1 MRSFKTSGLLA
12 QAATIAAAA
21 TLVAGGAAL
30 AQLSAPAPQFT
41 QAQADAGRGAYTASC
56 ALCHGANLEGA
67 SGPAL
72 SGAVF
77 QRDRTGGAH
86 TVGELNEIIFRTMP
100 LSAPGSL
107 PEATSQAL
115 AAYILSKNGYSPG
128 PLPLA
133 AGNLDIKLA
142 SAKPAAAAA
151 PGPAPDGF
159 VFAAPPPKPRI
170 PRAPNQAYPMAAL
183 TFERASTSAPTDA
196 DLANMADSD
205 WLTFNRNYQAD
216 RYSPLSQINV
226 GNATRLSPVCAFQLG
241 EAGSFQNSPT
251 VYKGRMYVTTSHRVF
266 ALDAATCKALWGYTY
281 TATDPEHFSASRGLA
296 LYDGKLIKG
305 TADGHLI
312 ALDAENG
319 KLLWEAVVGDSALG
333 SCVSGAAVAFRG
345 KVFVGECGGDSGIRG
360 HIHAYDANTGKP
372 VWTFDTIP
380 TGNQPGADTWGG
392 GQDQGGGPS
401 WSSMTIDV
409 AHNLVLAPVG
419 NPGPDFNGKYRP
431 GDNLYT
437 NSVVA
442 LDADTGKLAWYV
454 QQIPHDTHDWDT
466 AAAPTIF
473 DRDGKRY
480 MAEVSKNGYLY
491 LYDRDTQ
498 KVLAKSKT
506 QSRYDNFDT
515 PLSLTQP
522 VTYCPGSHGGFN
534 GAAYSP
540 KTNMLF
546 TGAEERCDT
555 VLMTEPRYIPGQG
568 YYSGQILTNQAE
580 VGTGSIRAFEAT
592 TGKPLWAYKTPRP
605 VNGALTTTGGGLL
618 LTGEVT
624 GDFLVMDQKTGKVLY
639 RFKTGGAIAGG
650 ASSYAVDG
658 KQYIAVASGNTSRDV
673 AAPNGAATVF
683 VFAAP

>member
-1 MRSFKTSGLLA
+1 MKIALLA
-12 QAATIAAAA
+12 I
-21 TLVAGGAAL
+21 AGGAGLTASVAL
-30 AQLSAPAPQFT
+30 AQLAAPAPQFT
-41 QAQADAGRGAYTASC
+41 QGQVDAGRAAYSVSC

-67 SGPAL
+67 AGPSL
-72 SGAVF
+72 TGAVF
-77 QRDRTGGAH
+77 QRNRTGGAH
-86 TVGELNEIIFRTMP
+86 TVGELYEIVFRTMP
-100 LSAPGSL
+100 QNRPGSL
-107 PEATSQAL
+107 PEDTNQAL
-115 AAYILSKNGYSPG
+115 TAYILSKNGYAPG
-128 PLPLA
+128 PTPLA
-133 AGNLDIKLA
+133 AANYGVKLA
-142 SAKPAAAAA
+142 SAAPATAAAA
-151 PGPAPDGF
+151 PARAPDGF
-159 VFAAPPPKPRI
+159 VFAAPPPKARI

-183 TFERASTSAPTDA
+183 SYEKASGTAPTDA
-196 DLANMADSD
+196 ELAHVADSD
-205 WLTFNRNYQAD
+205 WLTFNRNYEAD

-226 GNATRLSPVCAFQLG
+226 ANAAKLAPICAFQLG

-251 VYKGRMYVTTSHRVF
+251 VSKGVMYVTTSHRVF
-266 ALDAATCKALWGYTY
+266 ALEAATCKALWGYTY
-281 TATDPEHFSASRGLA
+281 TATDPEHFSSSRGMA

-305 TADGHLI
+305 TADGHLL
-312 ALDAENG
+312 ALDAANG
-319 KLLWEAVVGDSALG
+319 KLLWETVVADSALG
-333 SCVSGAAVAFRG
+333 ACVSGAPVAFRG
-345 KVFVGECGGDSGIRG
+345 KVFIGECGGDSGIRG
-360 HIHAYDANTGKP
+360 HIHAYDVDTGKP

-409 AHNLVLAPVG
+409 ARNLVLAPVG

-454 QQIPHDTHDWDT
+454 QQVPHDTHDWDT
-466 AAAPTIF
+466 SAAPTIF

-515 PLSLTQP
+515 PLSLTTP
-522 VTYCPGSHGGFN
+522 ITYCPGSHGGFN

-555 VLMTEPRYIPGQG
+555 VLMTEPHYIPGQG
-568 YYSGQILTNQAE
+568 YYSGQILTNQND

-592 TGKPLWAYKTPRP
+592 TGKPLWAVKTPRP

-618 LTGEVT
+618 LTGDVT

-639 RFKTGGAIAGG
+639 RFKSGGAIAGG
-650 ASSYAVDG
+650 ASTYAVDG
-658 KQYIAVASGNTSRDV
+658 KQYIALASGNTSRDV

-683 VFAAP
+683 VFATP